1 MASNDAP
8 NDVPKG
14 AQDGAPDGAPKDDK
28 LRSDPNAIFDT
39 DAGDADFAD
48 SQFAAMRRENADPD
62 EKVQPLPWFFI
73 MFLGAMGM
81 WGAFYIA
88 ATPSGESSAYGDQ
101 RTVANL
107 RPPVVAAAGAPA
119 GVDGKQLYGAKC
131 AACHQ
136 ASGLGV
142 AGVFP
147 PLAGAEWVVGDEKVL
162 ASILLHGLQGE
173 IVVKGNTYKGVMPA
187 FGTLADAEIA
197 AVLTYIR
204 GDWGNQ
210 AAPVLAATVTAQRE
224 ATKAQTGA
232 YEGGAALKALAP

>member
-1 MASNDAP
+1 MANDKKP
-8 NDVPKG
+8 LTPG
-14 AQDGAPDGAPKDDK
+14 PPPPPPPPSPESRQ
-28 LRSDPNAIFDT
+28 
-39 DAGDADFAD
+39 DAGN
-48 SQFAAMRRENADPD
+48 SEFAALRRENDDPD

-101 RTVANL
+101 RTVALL
-107 RPPVVAAAGAPA
+107 RPPVALAGAVA
-119 GVDGKQLYGAKC
+119 TIDGKQLFGAKC

-147 PLAGAEWVVGDEKVL
+147 PLAGAEWVVGDEKIL
-162 ASILLHGLQGE
+162 ASILLHGVVGE
-173 IVVKGNTYKGVMPA
+173 LVVKGNTYKGVMPA

-204 GDWGNQ
+204 SDWGNQ
-210 AAPVLAATVTAQRE
+210 APPVTAATVEAQRE
-224 ATKAQTGA
+224 ATKDQTTPYA
-232 YEGGAALKALAP
+232 GGAALKALAP

>member
-1 MASNDAP
+1 MSPDDA
-8 NDVPKG
+8 N
-14 AQDGAPDGAPKDDK
+14 AGAPKKMLKDAPKGDP
-28 LRSDPNAIFDT
+28 LRSDPNAVVDA
-39 DAGDADFAD
+39 DAGDADSVA
-48 SQFAAMRRENADPD
+48 SEFAAMRRENADPD

-88 ATPSGESSAYGDQ
+88 STPSGESSAYGDQ
-101 RTVANL
+101 RTVSLL

-162 ASILLHGLQGE
+162 TSILLHGLQGE
-173 IVVKGNTYKGVMPA
+173 IVVKGNTYKGVMPP
-187 FGTLADAEIA
+187 FGTLADEEIA

-204 GDWGNQ
+204 SDWGNK
-210 AAPVLAATVTAQRE
+210 AAPVLATTVAAQRE
-224 ATKAQTGA
+224 ATKAQTGP